1 MEGEG
6 GGLKSSNEIF
16 DLEDM
21 GKVMRKMKAAKTR
34 RREEEDAMRKGAEA
48 REMVTP
54 VLKKAL
60 TKQGKDY

>member
-6 GGLKSSNEIF
+6 DGLKSSNEIV

-60 TKQGKDY
+60 TKQGKNY

>member
-6 GGLKSSNEIF
+6 GASKSSNDIV

-21 GKVMRKMKAAKTR
+21 GKVVRKMKAAKTR
-34 RREEEDAMRKGAEA
+34 RTEEEDAMRRGSEA

-60 TKQGKDY
+60 TKQGKCD

>member
-6 GGLKSSNEIF
+6 GASKSSNDIV

-21 GKVMRKMKAAKTR
+21 GKVVHKMKAAKTR
-34 RREEEDAMRKGAEA
+34 RTEEEDAMRRGSEA

-60 TKQGKDY
+60 TKQGKCD